1 MMKRILLTQSSIGS
15 VSSSTES
22 VYFIISEPI
31 SLKAGETLSFKQGCV
46 LDFRGGYFFC
56 AQKDATASINLNGS
70 DVTSSATCIFF
81 AGVSVRGFSNPVI
94 HAEWFND
101 ATHSMPEHISINR
114 ALIAAN
120 GTPVTLEHRDYR
132 LSGTISFPEIKD
144 SQFNTQTLISPGTL
158 IVTGDFP
165 AIDITTHS
173 IVLQINSVRGTI
185 VNNEGEFR
193 YKGSGIRF
201 SSNAYQHKIEVA
213 DIRYVHRG
221 LDFTPVLSTL
231 NYAGVQYAQI
241 HFGNIVADYCMYVDI
256 YSDDGIWF
264 SESLITGG
272 KMSGSYGI
280 FYADPPAGQGVRER
294 MNGMVYGDICFENI
308 SRLPVRIFDLS
319 SSKFFNLRTAG
330 TMPDKVEVEKDG
342 KIYSVDAPWFVFKDS
357 GYITMTFNGMVN
369 THRFQA
375 EGSVKHIKVTG
386 DLANQDGTYYQNLDT
401 LVFMPLYLKS
411 TYSTKIIDGK
421 ETIVRTDE
429 NTPSMIATSS
439 VMPSDFCKNIHAD
452 ATGTPTKFAESEIAL
467 CSLLPVYNNTDNDK
481 SCGYTILPLTLN
493 VVIEKYN
500 RLTIDLTGLSRFSQC
515 IINVCVSFPSGVGKL
530 KFKTSGNPSQII
542 AVSDEVSSPAS
553 SFESGM
559 AGLYQLSMNTD
570 SQIVISKVNP

>member
-1 MMKRILLTQSSIGS
+1 MKRIFLTQSNIGS
-15 VSSSTES
+15 ASSSTES

-56 AQKDATASINLNGS
+56 AQKDSTASINLNGS
-70 DVTSSATCIFF
+70 DVTSAATCIFF
-81 AGVSVRGFSNPVI
+81 AGVNVRGFSNPVI

-101 ATHSMPEHISINR
+101 ATHGMSEHISINR

-132 LSGTISFPEIKD
+132 LSGTISFPEIEN

-158 IVTGDFP
+158 IVAGDFP

-173 IVLQINSVRGTI
+173 IVLQINSIRGTI

-193 YKGSGIRF
+193 YKGSGIRL

-221 LDFTPVLSTL
+221 LDVTPVMS
-231 NYAGVQYAQI
+231 NSNSGGIQYAQI
-241 HFGNIVADYCMYVDI
+241 QFGNIVADYCMYVDI
-256 YSDDGIWF
+256 YTEGRTWF
-264 SESLITGG
+264 SECLITGG
-272 KMSGSYGI
+272 RMSGSYGI
-280 FYADPPAGQGVRER
+280 YYADPPAGQGVSNG
-294 MNGMVYGDICFENI
+294 MNGMVYGNICFENI

-375 EGSVKHIKVTG
+375 DGSVKHIIVTG
-386 DLANQDGTYYQNLDT
+386 ELANQDGTYYQNLDT
-401 LVFMPLYLKS
+401 LVFMPLYSK
-411 TYSTKIIDGK
+411 G
-421 ETIVRTDE
+421 VNA
-429 NTPSMIATSS
+429 NTTSMVATSS
-439 VMPSDFCKNIHAD
+439 VMPSDFCKDIHAD
-452 ATGTPTKFAESEIAL
+452 GIGTPTKFAESEIAL
-467 CSLLPVYNNTDNDK
+467 CSLLPVYNNTYNDK
-481 SCGYTILPLTLN
+481 SCNYKILPLTLN

-500 RLTIDLTGLSRFSQC
+500 RLTINLTGLSRFSQC
-515 IINVCVSFPSGVGKL
+515 IINVCVTIPSGSGKI

-542 AVSDEVSSPAS
+542 AISDNSSNLGN
-553 SFESGM
+553 SFESERE
-559 AGLYQLSMNTD
+559 GLYRLSMNTD
-570 SQIVISKVNP
+570 SQIVISKVNT